1 VTFVEDTR
9 PFEPYESKIKRENDV
24 ICPEHIISENK
35 PWLGLINGVFYVFHN
50 GLQHVLE
57 PQGGYTAN
65 TMKIIIAYVEIA
77 GWMFTV
83 DLVPGSDVVLCEAID
98 DMVNPSL
105 LIYPG
110 DILRDHP
117 NTSTTMSS
125 SIEQLQRPKSLIN
138 LEEVLIGTPTAKDVQ
153 QTDNMNKLNRYKREL
168 SYQ

>member
-1 VTFVEDTR
+1 
-9 PFEPYESKIKRENDV
+9 
-24 ICPEHIISENK
+24 
-35 PWLGLINGVFYVFHN
+35 
-50 GLQHVLE
+50 
-57 PQGGYTAN
+57 
-65 TMKIIIAYVEIA
+65 MKIIIAYVEIA